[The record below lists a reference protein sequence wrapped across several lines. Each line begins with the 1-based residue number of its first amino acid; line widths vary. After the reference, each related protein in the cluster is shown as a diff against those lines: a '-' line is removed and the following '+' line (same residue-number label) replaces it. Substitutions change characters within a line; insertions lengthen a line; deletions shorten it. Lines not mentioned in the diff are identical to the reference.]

1 MSRGHNGQGNRAVR
15 WNELDSPSEIE
26 WIQAHQPKCTWHL
39 YFSMAE
45 DERHPAMLRAAS
57 MSSCLWNYDAVAVVR
72 QIHEDD
78 MVKGSSVLFTRHAP
92 WGMWTDVPG
101 SHATR
106 GTGYVSLCA
115 KIPALWHQARMRF
128 QDCEEL
134 MADLVLQ
141 DTVNQPARATKLGTK
156 TWKGE
161 RSLPVHLHAWVL
173 LHGGNFPLQSLKP
186 IKFRATPAT
195 HLTVHHSEPKGSQS
209 F

>member
-1 MSRGHNGQGNRAVR
+1 
-15 WNELDSPSEIE
+15 
-26 WIQAHQPKCTWHL
+26 
-39 YFSMAE
+39 
-45 DERHPAMLRAAS
+45 
-57 MSSCLWNYDAVAVVR
+57 
-72 QIHEDD
+72 

-141 DTVNQPARATKLGTK
+141 GTVNQPARATKLGTK
-156 TWKGE
+156 TWKDEG
-161 RSLPVHLHAWVL
+161 SLRVHLHAWVL
-173 LHGGNFPLQSLKP
+173 FHGGHFMPQSLKP
-186 IKFRATPAT
+186 FKFRATRPHT
-195 HLTVHHSEPKGSQS
+195 SQYIIQSPKGRGHFDGAFYMSVDTAGMWEHHVRGS
-209 F
+209 FCSLGCHGHMDHELVFGCKNHRGNSSAMVCPKCTRCEYQHSAFRLCGVRVASLP